1 MPYSASP
8 SENSNWE
15 RAPFSSLSD
24 WRTFWPDHLGVPSF
38 PREVGY
44 LSTPVGPLLLELF
57 PLLVGSV
64 LLLQQDVVPDVRP
77 FQQLPEIPRTEER
90 SC

>member
-1 MPYSASP
+1 
-8 SENSNWE
+8 
-15 RAPFSSLSD
+15 
-24 WRTFWPDHLGVPSF
+24 
-38 PREVGY
+38 VGY